1 MKVKTELAT
10 RDGDIKA
17 SVDARDKV
25 VVELKQL
32 VGQIEG
38 AKASAVSE
46 YQASEA
52 FDDNNTRYFL
62 WGFETF
68 QKQAIERFLGLDF
81 PALQSYDDDDFNAE
95 GANKVHADNHLD
107 NASSK

>member
-38 AKASAVSE
+38 AKVMQE
-46 YQASEA
+46 
-52 FDDNNTRYFL
+52 
-62 WGFETF
+62 
-68 QKQAIERFLGLDF
+68 
-81 PALQSYDDDDFNAE
+81 
-95 GANKVHADNHLD
+95 HL
-107 NASSK
+107 A